1 MLGLEQTRLT
11 GKTWIWIEAEFSK
24 KKKKVLFLPDKREK
38 GLPNKAEK

>member
-11 GKTWIWIEAEFSK
+11 GKIWIWIEAEFS